1 MLLIEYRLFK
11 LSKLKQKK
19 LFESDLK
26 FKRKKSSKMCLHFFH
41 RGRKKFWG
49 HPQPRKII
57 DFGVVVVAVVAVV
70 VVDVEDAVV
79 VAIVVVFDDVEE
91 EEETKT

>member
-1 MLLIEYRLFK
+1 M
-11 LSKLKQKK
+11 
-19 LFESDLK
+19 FESDLK

-57 DFGVVVVAVVAVV
+57 DFGVGVVVGVAVVAVV
-70 VVDVEDAVV
+70 VFDVVVVVFDDVVFTVFVTGVV
-79 VAIVVVFDDVEE
+79 VAIVVVFDDVEVE